1 MVDFFM
7 AHSFLQGVGLLQLR
21 RTPNATWKQRYM
33 TKKQHLTALPRPVVL
48 EKNGTKNGWQHCAAV
63 LKILFLVFGKNAAAS
78 AAAAVDALLLSAM
91 NPKKTWSVSVT
102 ANKKGIATPI
112 QKNDTNNN
120 NIFKKKKG
128 TRQ

>member
-48 EKNGTKNGWQHCAAV
+48 EKWHQKWLTALRSGFEN
-63 LKILFLVFGKNAAAS
+63 FVFG
-78 AAAAVDALLLSAM
+78 VW
-91 NPKKTWSVSVT
+91 KKCCKKKQESGEANGNDTEMQNI
-102 ANKKGIATPI
+102 NKKRIKKQESQDEEKETPEVE
-112 QKNDTNNN
+112 
-120 NIFKKKKG
+120 
-128 TRQ
+128 